1 MFLVGNWIPEETT
14 EEENKNK
21 NSSYDDLK
29 LKHLGVKKK
38 EAYSA
43 GTWAGS
49 TISLSQED
57 PNHPVEHQKQP
68 LVQNSMKQNFK
79 YELICIKAHL

>member
-14 EEENKNK
+14 EEENKTK
-21 NSSYDDLK
+21 KTSSNDDLK

-43 GTWAGS
+43 GT
-49 TISLSQED
+49 
-57 PNHPVEHQKQP
+57 
-68 LVQNSMKQNFK
+68 
-79 YELICIKAHL
+79 